1 MTTYSSGIGP
11 SVNPNPT
18 NVFIA
23 RLKLNLT
30 LTGPF
35 DSKMSKLSWLR
46 TFGAISRKWFFIF
59 TGMKFFGLSKKQII
73 FGKKL
78 PNSLWLLRSSAW
90 YEGSRSNLWEIQIKI
105 QVIKMWN
112 ICGSLRDHSN
122 QPNDHLARTARGLIW
137 VNDPK
142 SKCPPSG
149 MVGGGRGERPRT
161 TISFEQ
167 VQISKNSERILVII
181 CILHR
186 DPDDNDMSV

>member
-1 MTTYSSGIGP
+1 MIFFWLS
-11 SVNPNPT
+11 N
-18 NVFIA
+18 
-23 RLKLNLT
+23 NL
-30 LTGPF
+30 
-35 DSKMSKLSWLR
+35 
-46 TFGAISRKWFFIF
+46 IF
-59 TGMKFFGLSKKQII
+59 LLAKSAKQPVTV
-73 FGKKL
+73 KKL
-78 PNSLWLLRSSAW
+78 GVIL

-112 ICGSLRDHSN
+112 ICGSLRDHLN